1 MKIIKI
7 LSFYLLASSM
17 AIGQQI
23 ALSSQYIINELTIN
37 SGIAGL
43 KGHTQIGLSLRRQWA
58 GIDDAPVTQTLW
70 GHAPLRGGFAIG
82 GILYNDVSGPTRR
95 TGFSPVFAYQ
105 MRLNRKYMLSFGA
118 GASLTQFYMDREKMH
133 TELPNDVA
141 VDKNSN
147 NQFVPDAN
155 IGFWLTSKDM
165 FAGISAW
172 HLIQS
177 HKDLYDIEA
186 YVSNTLD
193 RTYYFTAGYSFRFS
207 RKTEITPSTVIRIMG
222 NAPMVFDINTTV
234 THLKKYWGG
243 LSYRYNDAVVIL
255 TGIRLGPA
263 RIGYSYDFGINK
275 LAGFHSGSHEI
286 FLGIDA
292 GDLYAKKMPWKR
304 RNKVFSSFS
313 NM

>member
-1 MKIIKI
+1 MKITTLILIFLSVSKI
-7 LSFYLLASSM
+7 TFC
-17 AIGQQI
+17 QQI

-118 GASLTQFYMDREKMH
+118 GASLTQFYMDREKMN
-133 TELPNDVA
+133 TELPYDVA
-141 VDKNSN
+141 VEQNSN

-165 FAGISAW
+165 FVGLSAW

-177 HKDLYDIEA
+177 KKDLYDIEA
-186 YVSNTLD
+186 SISNTLD
-193 RTYYFTAGYSFRFS
+193 RTYYLTGGYSFKLS
-207 RKTEITPSTVIRIMG
+207 RKTTLTPSAVIRLMG
-222 NAPMVFDINTTV
+222 NAPMAFDFNTTL
-234 THLKKYWGG
+234 THQQKYWGG
-243 LSYRYNDAVVIL
+243 LSYRHQDAVVIL
-255 TGIRLGPA
+255 MGIRLGPA
-263 RIGYSYDFGINK
+263 RFGYSYDVGINK